1 MYVEML
7 IAEMRDRHALADCA
21 EAYTQH
27 VVPLLTTA
35 QGLEAAYLAGEE
47 GDSLLAIVTLVWMS
61 REAAATWLS
70 GGGQRALLAT
80 LRPHTRG
87 DVITKFLR
95 VEHERGSI
103 ERHTLN

>member
-7 IAEMRDRHALADCA
+7 IAEMRDRHALAECA

-47 GDSLLAIVTLVWMS
+47 GDSLLGDRDPRMDVPRSSRNLVE
-61 REAAATWLS
+61 R
-70 GGGQRALLAT
+70 R
-80 LRPHTRG
+80 RPTGTPGNAPPSHAR
-87 DVITKFLR
+87 
-95 VEHERGSI
+95 
-103 ERHTLN
+103 